1 MIFCKTAHRVY
12 VGLSGLLVSLLAFPA
27 TAQDSLGSIHSKHW
41 LFGAPQ
47 GAPVT
52 NDLIIRDSYALLNN
66 RTTKLADWV
75 TYRLTPQE
83 VSGTVD
89 LNRTEPNRTWRA
101 DPWLQDSETLEPLGP
116 NDYTGA
122 SSAHDYQRG
131 HQAPLA
137 SFKGSHAARELN
149 YFSNITPQRAD
160 LNAGPWARLEE
171 AVREH
176 VRRWENVWVMTG
188 PLYESPMPALP
199 QANEPHIVPS
209 GYWKI
214 IADWDSGTGVRVAA
228 FIMTQDVA
236 RSADIA
242 DFAVSIADVEQRA
255 GLTFFGKLP
264 DSERAALRVTS
275 DAGWLLE

>member
-1 MIFCKTAHRVY
+1 MTKLLLIIQ
-12 VGLSGLLVSLLAFPA
+12 SGLLVSLLALPA
-27 TAQDSLGSIHSKHW
+27 TAQDNLGSIHSKHW

-47 GAPVT
+47 DAPAT
-52 NDLIIRDSYALLNN
+52 NDIVIRDSYALSNN
-66 RTTKLADWV
+66 RTTKFADWV

-89 LNRTEPNRTWRA
+89 LNRTWRA
-101 DPWLQDSETLEPLGP
+101 DPWLQDDETLEPSGP

-149 YFSNITPQRAD
+149 YFSNITPQRAA

-171 AVREH
+171 AVRKY
-176 VRRWENVWVMTG
+176 VRRWETVWVMTG
-188 PLYESPMPALP
+188 PLYETPMPDLP

-214 IADWDSGTGVRVAA
+214 IADWDRGTDVRVAA
-228 FIMTQDVA
+228 FIMTQNVA
-236 RSADIA
+236 RNADIE
-242 DFAVSIADVEQRA
+242 DFVVTVADVEQRS
-255 GLTFFGKLP
+255 GLTFFGELP
-264 DSERAALRVTS
+264 NSERAALRVTS
-275 DAGWLLE
+275 DTGWLLE